1 MAKFQ
6 TTVQDRAVE
15 VLTEILAQGK
25 TLTITR
31 AQVGDGASDDSPNT
45 LTDLVHPLDSVD
57 AVLGLPE
64 FVDGSPSYMKIPV
77 QVTNAF
83 LEAPVYI
90 REVGVYARDPSGKEF
105 LFARSYLIGGDSDN
119 VLPAPG
125 NMEDEDGDTI
135 HIHDMAVALTNAQAA
150 SVSIE
155 IGVGSFVT
163 ESRLKSYAAP
173 LGHRHGASDVTEASG
188 ESVETVQRR
197 QDADLAS
204 IREQLDT
211 GFTGTTVTHTFSAAQ
226 LTNWTGYDGTGLPE
240 GVLDSSRNT
249 LYL

>member
-6 TTVQDRAVE
+6 TTIQDQAVE
-15 VLTEILAQGK
+15 ALTEIIAQGK

-45 LTDLVHPLDSVD
+45 LTDLIHPIDVAAS
-57 AVLGLPE
+57 LGLPE
-64 FVDGSPSYMKIPV
+64 FVEGDPSYMKIPV
-77 QVTNAF
+77 QVTNAL
-83 LEAPVYI
+83 LEAPVFI
-90 REVGVYARDPSGKEF
+90 REVGVYARNAAGKEI

-119 VLPAPG
+119 ILPAPG
-125 NMEDEDGDTI
+125 NMEDEEGDTI
-135 HIHDMAVALTNAQAA
+135 HIHDMAVALTTAQAA

-163 ESRLKSYAAP
+163 ESRLKAYAAP
-173 LGHRHGASDVTEASG
+173 LDHRHGASAIDEASG
-188 ESVETVQRR
+188 DSVEVVQRR

-226 LTNWTGYDGTGLPE
+226 LANWTGYDGTGLPE
-240 GVLDSSRNT
+240 GVLDSSTNT